1 MRSIQTLFMVVA
13 VTVAMLA
20 AGTLPAIAAS
30 PGDSIVFFPDGNG
43 VTYSCTGGP
52 PLVHDPA
59 SSGNCAFEQVGAPA
73 GLVCDIPTT
82 ITIVHD
88 GHPYVA
94 DAELCEGASG
104 STEA

>member
-1 MRSIQTLFMVVA
+1 MKSIRKLFMVVF

-30 PGDSIVFFPDGNG
+30 PGDSVVLFPEGNG

-52 PLVHDPA
+52 PFVHDTA

-94 DAELCEGASG
+94 NAELCEGASG
-104 STEA
+104 STGA